1 MGCASSVDTTNQK
14 TDIKQKTTQL
24 PEVQDGKDDKKILG
38 LISQLSGAVGSGDLK
53 AQRSAVVDMKN
64 NALVYAQACGN
75 PVQIFGKL
83 MDLLTSSDVQGMN
96 SGFKK
101 DVAHVAQLFSHQV
114 YMRNKDGTAVASATQ
129 QGWKDQIKAVR
140 NLVTASQLEA
150 TELEFEMD
158 CIEAG
163 IKVLGMGQLDAKN
176 AVVDYATQV
185 GNGLKAAASKD
196 FGQLKQLGKDLICK
210 LGEFG
215 VNKLGETW
223 FLAVMAN
230 YYTQFLLKE
239 SPDQIDSIV
248 DQLSKHKAEWH
259 VLYAGLDVLEFYLE
273 GAPAQTEAAVQALK
287 QLSAYQQGAN
297 AWKIRDKVAQVC
309 IRNGAAKT
317 PNDQLPGIYLHMI
330 IGETNAKVKKTLEN
344 ADYIQR
350 QKKKLQESWE
360 QSQQAEEAQIDQCGE
375 KLTAIQKSLEAK
387 ANDQITPEDQE
398 LYEEAVQEAKNKVQQ
413 IQKMQALIDVKCGAL
428 DRLQSNV
435 DQQAGKLAEI
445 QNRLNAVEKAAC
457 GRSVKE
463 LTQALYDFYA
473 KESQEWKARLGMYIP
488 EKGVADLKFVKDI
501 SVATDVDVEL
511 HKFFDDG
518 EKKVA
523 LIQGGAG
530 TGKTIYCQ
538 YLITQLLQTQ
548 QIPPLYINLPQLQNW
563 QTQMVEETLAE
574 LRFSEVE
581 VQKLR
586 DSQKQLLFIVDGYDE
601 IRSYKNLYASNGLLN
616 WNCKVLFT
624 CRSSHLANDN
634 QYYKYFVPPKTEK
647 QQVFQE
653 VVLVHFDDQQIN
665 DYLERFVAKLEKGS
679 KSWKDWKEYRGHI
692 DAIPGLRS
700 LVENPFILS
709 MIVNVLPAIVAKRGA
724 SQNQEKLIA
733 LDLYEEFVKQ
743 WFERE
748 EERMFSN
755 NVATDIANLKTEY
768 EEYAL
773 SLATKMVDAGKTVVE
788 YNSTD
793 KQSAWKT
800 FFDPNSVKATTIRRG
815 VPLNASTR
823 FYSFIHKS
831 ILEFFAAREGKRQ
844 VQKIATK
851 LDDAVLNCSMNKQLI
866 VDKGVFNF
874 YKETIQRYP
883 EFKAQLY
890 QIIELSK
897 TDTRVAVAAANAI
910 TILNVAD
917 ESFRDKDFRN
927 VKIPGANLSLAMMDS
942 VDFRGADLTDVNF
955 QSAWLQHAKFDGADM
970 KNVEFG
976 KRAQIETFSELRCIK
991 LNKTGEL
998 LACSSG
1004 NAKIGYEPYVEIYN
1018 VKSMEL
1024 VKSFENHEQDVMW
1037 VSFSPDDSK
1046 LVSCSDDH
1054 TMMVYDLVK
1063 MQVEST
1069 ITLEDEVNSVE
1080 YSNDG
1085 SMIACCVGNNVYI
1098 YSAATNQQIKKL
1110 EGHTD
1115 TVITAIFSQDDKYVL
1130 SGGDDKTVRV
1140 WDVKTGAAIQT
1151 IEGHT
1156 DSVYLILYNP
1166 DFSCFATAS
1175 EDKTVK
1181 LWNAQTY
1188 GLINTFKGHNSGV
1201 FSVSFSQNGEQMASG
1216 SGDGKIKLWNVQ
1228 SGDQLKTIDA
1238 HTRTVVGLQISKDN
1252 ATIVS
1257 GSGDTFIRFWCT
1269 ESSPLIKSIGGHA
1282 DEIQSVIFSH
1292 DYKFIVSCSSD
1303 KTVKLWNSNDGT
1315 LIKTLEGE
1323 NDNEI
1328 WSISLSP
1335 DDKLLLAGS
1344 ADSTVKLWDIASGKC
1359 IKTIKLNGDV
1369 WAVDFHNDGN
1379 QFAVGCHDGSVQI
1392 WTISGN
1398 EPEQTI
1404 LYNNEDSEPV
1414 RCVKYSNDCK
1424 LLAFGGDDTNV
1435 YVCDPATG
1443 EILHKF
1449 DDLENSIY
1457 YVAYSSD
1464 TKLAAKDDSG
1474 NVYSWDLNE
1483 PQLNEEEEE
1492 ENEEDEVNDN
1502 EKVDEEAEYLFYC
1515 YDQDGKMQLMAY
1527 ESCLLLVEPESQ
1539 KMKWISGQY
1548 SLQMDYCSIIDAKNL
1563 SDENLKLL
1571 RQYDIKEKKAK
1582 HKVKKVEAQQSP
1594 DGKER
1599 LK

>member
-1 MGCASSVDTTNQK
+1 MGCASSMSTQNQIQIQDQKSNTTLL
-14 TDIKQKTTQL
+14 T
-24 PEVQDGKDDKKILG
+24 EVKDGKDDKKMLG

-53 AQRSAVVDMKN
+53 TQRSAVVDMKN
-64 NALVYAQACGN
+64 NALAYAQACGN

-83 MDLLTSSDVQGMN
+83 MDLLTSSDVQGM
-96 SGFKK
+96 SSSFKK

-114 YMRNKDGTAVASATQ
+114 YMRSKDGTAVASATQ

-140 NLVTASQLEA
+140 NLVNASQLEA

-176 AVVDYATQV
+176 AVIDYATQV

-215 VNKLGETW
+215 VNKLGEAW

-248 DQLSKHKAEWH
+248 DQLSKPKTEWH

-273 GAPAQTEAAVQALK
+273 GAPAQTEAAVQVLK

-330 IGETNAKVKKTLEN
+330 IGETNAKVRKTLEN
-344 ADYIQR
+344 ADYIQK

-375 KLTAIQKSLEAK
+375 KLAAIQKSLEAK
-387 ANDQITPEDQE
+387 AKDQITPEDQE
-398 LYEEAVQEAKNKVQQ
+398 LYEEAVQEAKDRVQQ

-501 SVATDVDVEL
+501 SMATDVDAEL
-511 HKFFDDG
+511 HRFFDDG

-548 QIPPLYINLPQLQNW
+548 QIHPLYINLPQLQNW

-692 DAIPGLRS
+692 DAIPGLRN

-724 SQNQEKLIA
+724 SQNQEQLIA

-793 KQSAWKT
+793 KQSAWKA

-897 TDTRVAVAAANAI
+897 TDARVAVAAANAI

-955 QSAWLQHAKFDGADM
+955 QSAWLKYAKFDGADM

-976 KRAQIETFSELRCIK
+976 KRAHIQNSSSINCIK
-991 LNKTGEL
+991 LSNNGEI
-998 LACSSG
+998 LACATG
-1004 NAKIGYEPYVEIYN
+1004 NFAVSESPSVELWNTETQNLIYRFSFHQNDAKW
-1018 VKSMEL
+1018 L
-1024 VKSFENHEQDVMW
+1024 
-1037 VSFSPDDSK
+1037 SFSPDQK
-1046 LVSCSDDH
+1046 RIVSCGLDQTIYIYDIINMKHISSIKLDDQIL
-1054 TMMVYDLVK
+1054 M
-1063 MQVEST
+1063 
-1069 ITLEDEVNSVE
+1069 VE
-1080 YSNDG
+1080 YCNNG
-1085 SMIACCVGNNVYI
+1085 QMIACCCNDNIYLYSTENNMLLKQFI
-1098 YSAATNQQIKKL
+1098 SNNQEKVQSI
-1110 EGHTD
+1110 
-1115 TVITAIFSQDDKYVL
+1115 VFSKDDKLLL
-1130 SGGDDKTVRV
+1130 SGCGNKIYI
-1140 WDVKTGAAIQT
+1140 WEIQT
-1151 IEGHT
+1151 GKLIKIIEEHT
-1156 DSVYLILYNP
+1156 GSVFKVIANSDNSLMA
-1166 DFSCFATAS
+1166 SVS
-1175 EDKTVK
+1175 EDAT
-1181 LWNAQTY
+1181 
-1188 GLINTFKGHNSGV
+1188 
-1201 FSVSFSQNGEQMASG
+1201 
-1216 SGDGKIKLWNVQ
+1216 IKLWNLQNFELLNTLRGHTCDIDSVYFSINSEYIVSGCVDGKIILWNAK
-1228 SGDQLKTIDA
+1228 SGDILKTVDA
-1238 HTRTVVGLQISKDN
+1238 HTRS
-1252 ATIVS
+1252 VS
-1257 GSGDTFIRFWCT
+1257 GVLISHDNKTIISCSGDTYIRFWNMY
-1269 ESSPLIKSIGGHA
+1269 SSPIIKSIPGHT
-1282 DEIQSVIFSH
+1282 DEVQHVIFSNNN
-1292 DYKFIVSCSSD
+1292 KFIASCSMDS
-1303 KTVKLWNSNDGT
+1303 TIKLWAPENGAMIKSLEYKND
-1315 LIKTLEGE
+1315 E
-1323 NDNEI
+1323 DVI
-1328 WSISLSP
+1328 WNIALSP
-1335 DDKLLLAGS
+1335 DDKLLLSAS
-1344 ADSTVKLWDIASGKC
+1344 ADDTVKLWDIEQNNC
-1359 IKTIKLNGDV
+1359 IKTIQLKGMG
-1369 WAVDFHNDGN
+1369 WYVDFHRNGEM
-1379 QFAVGCHDGSVQI
+1379 FAIACGDGSVQI
-1392 WTISGN
+1392 WSREGKT
-1398 EPEQTI
+1398 PEIIINTNYKI
-1404 LYNNEDSEPV
+1404 
-1414 RCVKYSNDCK
+1414 RCVKYNNDCT
-1424 LLAFGGDDTNV
+1424 LLAFGGDEEFV
-1435 YVCDPATG
+1435 QICDVQTG
-1443 EILHKF
+1443 KILYNFKGLN
-1449 DDLENSIY
+1449 DAIY
-1457 YVAYSSD
+1457 DVVFSEDNRYIAGKND
-1464 TKLAAKDDSG
+1464 QG
-1474 NVYSWDLNE
+1474 NVKAWAIIE
-1483 PQLNEEEEE
+1483 QLNKQTLETEEEEQ
-1492 ENEEDEVNDN
+1492 EDEQEDEQEGKFRNDEIQTWFMKYN
-1502 EKVDEEAEYLFYC
+1502 KSKQQQVVGCQSCVIL
-1515 YDQDGKMQLMAY
+1515 Q
-1527 ESCLLLVEPESQ
+1527 ESNSQ
-1539 KMKWISGQY
+1539 KMIWVAGQY
-1548 SLQMDYCSIIDAKNL
+1548 TLQTDYCSIKGVNNL
-1563 SDENLKLL
+1563 STENLKLL
-1571 RQYDIKEKKAK
+1571 KQNTCIEK
-1582 HKVKKVEAQQSP
+1582 
-1594 DGKER
+1594 
-1599 LK
+1599 

>member
-1 MGCASSVDTTNQK
+1 MGCASSVDTTKQK
-14 TDIKQKTTQL
+14 SDIKSKTTQL
-24 PEVQDGKDDKKILG
+24 PEVQDGKDDKKMLG
-38 LISQLSGAVGSGDLK
+38 LISQLSGAVSSGDLK
-53 AQRSAVVDMKN
+53 AQRSAVCDMKN

-96 SGFKK
+96 SSFKK

-140 NLVTASQLEA
+140 NLVNASQLEA
-150 TELEFEMD
+150 TELEFGMD

-196 FGQLKQLGKDLICK
+196 FGPLKQLGKDLICK
-210 LGEFG
+210 LSEFG
-215 VNKLGETW
+215 VSKLGEAW

-248 DQLSKHKAEWH
+248 DQLSKPKAEWH

-273 GAPAQTEAAVQALK
+273 GASAQTEAAVQALK

-330 IGETNAKVKKTLEN
+330 IGETNAKVRKTLEN

-387 ANDQITPEDQE
+387 AKDQITPEDQE
-398 LYEEAVQEAKNKVQQ
+398 RYEEAVQEAKDRVQQ
-413 IQKMQALIDVKCGAL
+413 IQKMQALIGVKCGAL

-445 QNRLNAVEKAAC
+445 QSRLDAVEKAAC

-463 LTQALYDFYA
+463 LTQALYDFYT

-501 SVATDVDVEL
+501 SMATDVDTEL
-511 HKFFDDG
+511 HRFFDDG

-548 QIPPLYINLPQLQNW
+548 QIPTLYINLPQLQNW

-665 DYLERFVAKLEKGS
+665 DYLERFVAKLEKSS

-692 DAIPGLRS
+692 DAIPGLRN

-724 SQNQEKLIA
+724 SQNQEQLIA

-793 KQSAWKT
+793 KQSAWKA

-851 LDDAVLNCSMNKQLI
+851 LDDAVLNCSMNKLLI

-883 EFKAQLY
+883 EFRAQLY

-897 TDTRVAVAAANAI
+897 TDARVAVAAANAI

-927 VKIPGANLSLAMMDS
+927 VKIPGANLSLAMMDG

-976 KRAQIETFSELRCIK
+976 KRAYIYTEYEINCLKYNNS
-991 LNKTGEL
+991 GSY
-998 LACSSG
+998 LAVASG
-1004 NAKIGYEPYVEIYN
+1004 NQSLGYQPIIQIYN
-1018 VKSMEL
+1018 PKTL
-1024 VKSFENHEQDVMW
+1024 EQLYNFDEHKTDIMW
-1037 VSFSPDDSK
+1037 LSFSPDDTQFVCCDRDNTIKTYDIASRK
-1046 LVSCSDDH
+1046 LLNSV
-1054 TMMVYDLVK
+1054 
-1063 MQVEST
+1063 
-1069 ITLEDEVNSVE
+1069 ILEEVVNQVE
-1080 YSNDG
+1080 YSSDG
-1085 SMIACCVGNNVYI
+1085 KMILCCCGNNVYLL
-1098 YSAATNQQIKKL
+1098 TNNGNIIKKF

-1115 TVITAIFSQDDKYVL
+1115 TVLSAQFNNCDKFIV
-1130 SGGDDKTVRV
+1130 SGGNDKTIKI
-1140 WDVKTGAAIQT
+1140 WDVQSGQLLKTIFN
-1151 IEGHT
+1151 HS
-1156 DSVYLILYNP
+1156 DSVYQVKYSANDQII
-1166 DFSCFATAS
+1166 AS
-1175 EDKTVK
+1175 ASVDQTIK
-1181 LWNAQTY
+1181 LWNASTY
-1188 GLINTFKGHNSGV
+1188 ELKCTLTGHTSSICSIAFSSNDELI
-1201 FSVSFSQNGEQMASG
+1201 ASG
-1216 SGDGKIKLWNVQ
+1216 SCDGKIKLWNIK
-1228 SGDQLKTIDA
+1228 SGELIKTIDA
-1238 HTRTVVGLQISKDN
+1238 HIRAVSGLIFSSDN
-1252 ATIVS
+1252 LTIVS
-1257 GSGDTFIRFWCT
+1257 GSGDTYIKFWNT
-1269 ESSPLIKSIGGHA
+1269 ESLPLIKEIEGHT
-1282 DEIQSVIFSH
+1282 DEVQSAFYSNNNT
-1292 DYKFIVSCSSD
+1292 FIVSCSMDS
-1303 KTVKLWNSNDGT
+1303 TIKLWNSENGQ
-1315 LIKTLEGE
+1315 LIQTMTGHT
-1323 NDNEI
+1323 DAI
-1328 WSISLSP
+1328 YRISLSA
-1335 DDKLLLAGS
+1335 DDKFLLSAS
-1344 ADSTVKLWDIASGKC
+1344 ADCSVQLWDIQQNKC
-1359 IKTIKLNGDV
+1359 IKTIKLDV
-1369 WAVDFHNDGN
+1369 AWSVDFHPDGK
-1379 QFAVGCHDGSVQI
+1379 QFALSCAGTVQI
-1392 WTISGN
+1392 WSINKMEPINTITTLS
-1398 EPEQTI
+1398 
-1404 LYNNEDSEPV
+1404 YV
-1414 RCVKYSNDCK
+1414 RCVKYSQDGN
-1424 LLAFGGDDTNV
+1424 LLAFGGDEKV
-1435 YVCDPATG
+1435 LYVCQSNTAKVINQYTTDS
-1443 EILHKF
+1443 
-1449 DDLENSIY
+1449 SIY
-1457 YVAYSSD
+1457 YIVFNQD
-1464 TKLAAKDDSG
+1464 GDIIAAKDDYGSIKC
-1474 NVYSWDLNE
+1474 WKII
-1483 PQLNEEEEE
+1483 
-1492 ENEEDEVNDN
+1492 ENGKLKKAGESCEDENASYWFCN
-1502 EKVDEEAEYLFYC
+1502 
-1515 YDQDGKMQLMAY
+1515 YDINGRFEIIAH
-1527 ESCLLLVEPESQ
+1527 ESCIKLVDPYEL
-1539 KMKWISGQY
+1539 KMIWIAGQY
-1548 SLQMDYCSIIDAKNL
+1548 TLQIDYCSIIDVQNL
-1563 SDENLKLL
+1563 SNENLQLIQ
-1571 RQYDIKEKKAK
+1571 QYEK
-1582 HKVKKVEAQQSP
+1582 HQQQ
-1594 DGKER
+1594 E
-1599 LK
+1599 

>member
-1 MGCASSVDTTNQK
+1 MGCASSIDASDPK
-14 TDIKQKTTQL
+14 PDIKQKTTQL
-24 PEVQDGKDDKKILG
+24 HEVQDGKDDKKILG

-64 NALVYAQACGN
+64 NALAYAQACGN

-83 MDLLTSSDVQGMN
+83 MDLLTSSDVQGM
-96 SGFKK
+96 SSSFKK
-101 DVAHVAQLFSHQV
+101 DIAHVAQLFSHQV

-140 NLVTASQLEA
+140 NLVNASQLEA

-176 AVVDYATQV
+176 AVIDYATQV

-215 VNKLGETW
+215 VNKLGEAW

-248 DQLSKHKAEWH
+248 DQLSKPKAEWH

-330 IGETNAKVKKTLEN
+330 IGETNAKVRKTLEN
-344 ADYIQR
+344 ADYIQK

-387 ANDQITPEDQE
+387 AKDHITPEDQE
-398 LYEEAVQEAKNKVQQ
+398 LYEEAVQEAKDRVQQ

-435 DQQAGKLAEI
+435 DQQAGRLAEI

-501 SVATDVDVEL
+501 SVATDVDAEL

-692 DAIPGLRS
+692 DTIPGLRN

-724 SQNQEKLIA
+724 SQNQEQLIA

-831 ILEFFAAREGKRQ
+831 ILEFFVSREGKRQ

-897 TDTRVAVAAANAI
+897 TDARVAVAAANAI

-955 QSAWLQHAKFDGADM
+955 QSAWLKYAKFDGADM

-976 KRAQIETFSELRCIK
+976 QRAQIETGTDIRCIK
-991 LNKTGEL
+991 LSKNGEL
-998 LACSSG
+998 VACACG
-1004 NAKIGYEPYVEIYN
+1004 NYKIATQPSVQIYN
-1018 VKSMEL
+1018 TKSREL
-1024 VKSFENHEQDVMW
+1024 VKSFEDHVNDVKW
-1037 VSFSPDDSK
+1037 LSFNPDNSK
-1046 LVSCSDDH
+1046 LVSCSDDY
-1054 TMMVYDLVK
+1054 TIIIYDLVK
-1063 MQVEST
+1063 MQLEST
-1069 ITLEDEVNSVE
+1069 ITLDDKVKSVE

-1085 SMIACCVGNNVYI
+1085 SMITCCSGNNVHL
-1098 YSAATNQQIKKL
+1098 YSSRSNKLIKTF

-1115 TVITAIFSQDDKYVL
+1115 SVNTVVFSQDDKYVL
-1130 SGGDDKTVRV
+1130 SGGDDKVVKV
-1140 WDVKTGAAIQT
+1140 WDVQEQNLFKTIDV
-1151 IEGHT
+1151 HT
-1156 DSVYLILYNP
+1156 NSIHQIVFNKNY
-1166 DFSCFATAS
+1166 SCFGTAS
-1175 EDKTVK
+1175 DDKTIK

-1188 GLINTFKGHNSGV
+1188 ELINTFKGHNSGV
-1201 FSVSFSQNGEQMASG
+1201 CSLQFSSNGEQIASG
-1216 SGDGKIKLWNVQ
+1216 SQDGKVKLWNVE
-1228 SGDQLKTIDA
+1228 SGDMLKTIDA
-1238 HTRTVVGLQISKDN
+1238 HTRQVIGVQISNDGL
-1252 ATIVS
+1252 TIIS
-1257 GSGDTFIRFWCT
+1257 GSGDRQIKFWNT
-1269 ESSPLIKSIGGHA
+1269 KSSPLIKSIDGHS
-1282 DEIQSVIFSH
+1282 DEIQNAIFSH
-1292 DYKFIVSCSSD
+1292 NYQFIVSCSQD
-1303 KTVKLWNSNDGT
+1303 KTVKLWNPDDGK
-1315 LIKTLEGE
+1315 LIKTLSVEHTE
-1323 NDNEI
+1323 SI
-1328 WSISLSP
+1328 WDIALNQ
-1335 DDKLLLAGS
+1335 DDTLLLTAS
-1344 ADSTVKLWDIASGKC
+1344 ADCTVKLWDIASGKC
-1359 IKTIKLNGDV
+1359 IKTVQLNGDGWSV
-1369 WAVDFHNDGN
+1369 AFHNDGN
-1379 QFAVGCHDGSVQI
+1379 QFALACNDGSVQVWNI
-1392 WTISGN
+1392 QGN

-1414 RCVKYSNDCK
+1414 RCVKYCK
-1424 LLAFGGDDTNV
+1424 DGELLAFGGDDTNV
-1435 YVCDPATG
+1435 YVCDPKTG
-1443 EILHKF
+1443 EIIH
-1449 DDLENSIY
+1449 IY
-1457 YVAYSSD
+1457 KGLTNAVYYLAFSSD
-1464 TKLAAKDDSG
+1464 QKLAAKDSLG
-1474 NVYSWDLNE
+1474 YVKSWDINE
-1483 PQLNEEEEE
+1483 ILQGEYGEEEEE
-1492 ENEEDEVNDN
+1492 EEKEEEFDEDAV
-1502 EKVDEEAEYLFYC
+1502 YLFNC
-1515 YDQDGKMQLMAY
+1515 YDQEEAMILVPY
-1527 ESCLLLVEPESQ
+1527 ESCLQFVEPVEW
-1539 KMKWISGQY
+1539 KMKWVSGQY
-1548 SLQMDYCSIIDAKNL
+1548 TLQMDYCSIIGTRNL
-1563 SDENLKLL
+1563 SDENLQLL
-1571 RQYDIKEKKAK
+1571 RQYDIKEKKIK
-1582 HKVKKVEAQQSP
+1582 HKVKKAKSQQNVQ
-1594 DGKER
+1594 
-1599 LK
+1599 